1 MTPTNPPSPQ
11 INQAKKTSPFK
22 PVVLPHTDCIRC
34 KHFVPNPIFNAS
46 TKHAKQFGLCKQI
59 KISYDAL
66 RESEFEYAYVAR
78 EVKCKGEMFE
88 VIKEELSVE

>member
-1 MTPTNPPSPQ
+1 MNPMTPSPSPQ
-11 INQAKKTSPFK
+11 AKKVSSFK
-22 PVVLPHTDCIRC
+22 PVVVPHMDCVRC

-46 TKHAKQFGLCKQI
+46 TKHATQFGLCKRV

-78 EVKCKGEMFE
+78 EVKCKGDMFE
-88 VIKEELSVE
+88 GIKEGI